1 MSRLD
6 RISEDKWRE
15 LALDAKGSVAALAK
29 RCGVS
34 ARQLERH
41 LRKQQGVTPLKWLNE
56 LRLGHA
62 TKLVMDGL
70 TVKEAAERLGYED
83 ASHFAKAFKAYHG
96 VSPSRFIAARSGGIG
111 T

>member
-6 RISEDKWRE
+6 RITEAQWQK
-15 LALDAKGSVAALAK
+15 LALDAKGSVAALSK

-41 LRKQQGVTPLKWLNE
+41 LRKQKGVTPLKWLNE

-62 TKLVMDGL
+62 PKLLTDGL

-83 ASHFAKAFKAYHG
+83 ASHFAKAFRRYHG
-96 VSPSRFIAARSGGIG
+96 VPPSKFGVAEQ
-111 T
+111 